1 VPYRVVECP
10 TLSYLNEKIFMVDEL
25 KLAFEHP
32 QERSKELLEINP
44 LDRISLRNHIRE
56 VEIGAFHSERGAKQ
70 RIQFNIVVEV
80 IIPTNPDDDVDL
92 IFSYDTITSAIDNE
106 LSLGRINLLETLAER
121 LASNILSDQRAVRA
135 FIRIEKLDRGPGFL
149 GVEIVRKTID
159 RAISSKLTLPD
170 CLIVFIGND
179 LIQSDFTAELLEIL
193 ALQQYPIIIT
203 VPPICQSLPVPMSS
217 FSKMR
222 VALLA
227 MDQNAWILSDVRP
240 DVQVVE
246 TRTELEW
253 AIRNRKVSVWGPSKL
268 VMSSDIDFKETPYDV
283 SDLTLWLAQQI
294 NTKGIFS
301 IGSGAKGLGQELS
314 LDSVL
319 KSKKIPRCN

>member
-1 VPYRVVECP
+1 
-10 TLSYLNEKIFMVDEL
+10 MVDEL

-149 GVEIVRKTID
+149 GVESAR
-159 RAISSKLTLPD
+159 
-170 CLIVFIGND
+170 
-179 LIQSDFTAELLEIL
+179 Q
-193 ALQQYPIIIT
+193 
-203 VPPICQSLPVPMSS
+203 
-217 FSKMR
+217 
-222 VALLA
+222 
-227 MDQNAWILSDVRP
+227 
-240 DVQVVE
+240 
-246 TRTELEW
+246 
-253 AIRNRKVSVWGPSKL
+253 
-268 VMSSDIDFKETPYDV
+268 
-283 SDLTLWLAQQI
+283 
-294 NTKGIFS
+294 
-301 IGSGAKGLGQELS
+301 GLGVTVSYWTDLESIRKWKANEAHMEAQKKGRDLWY
-314 LDSVL
+314 
-319 KSKKIPRCN
+319 KSYKTRIAKVERDYESIK